1 MNGEFAQLFEAD
13 IRQADMRIGAL
24 LMGTVVSINQEKAIV
39 NVGLK
44 SEGVISL
51 DEFKNSDNELEIEE
65 GDVVEVELKS
75 IDDGLGNTL
84 LSRID
89 AKRMTQWRALGY
101 AMENNEL
108 ITGTISGVV
117 RGGLT
122 MDMGAVQ
129 AFLPG
134 SLVDVYPVRDLAS
147 LVGQSIEALIIKMDK
162 AKHNIVISRKAV
174 LQQGNA
180 ENIERLMDTLQA
192 GQDHE
197 GIVKT
202 IVDYGAFID
211 LGGIDGLLHIND
223 ISWSRISHPSQI
235 LTEGEKVTVRILN
248 FDKEKKRAS
257 LGLKQLSSDPWDELA
272 VRLPIGSTV
281 NAVVSKIA
289 DYGAFVRIEEGVEGL
304 VHVSEMQWSSG
315 NVKPSTLVK
324 VGQEVSVVVLEIQ
337 QDKHRLSLSMKSAQD
352 NPWDAFANTYSSGD
366 ILDVTIKSIAGFG
379 LFVGLPGGIDGLVH
393 QFDVADPKPSADEL
407 VANYNK
413 GQNIEVIVLKISP
426 KEKRISLG
434 IKQLDDV
441 SISSTQDDA
450 LRPTFGDILKSAKTD
465 K

>member
-75 IDDGLGNTL
+75 IDDSLGNTL

-89 AKRMTQWRALGY
+89 AKRMTQWRTLEH

-180 ENIERLMDTLQA
+180 ENRERLMDTLQA

-211 LGGIDGLLHIND
+211 LGGIDGLLHINE

-352 NPWDAFANTYSSGD
+352 NR
-366 ILDVTIKSIAGFG
+366 L
-379 LFVGLPGGIDGLVH
+379 
-393 QFDVADPKPSADEL
+393 
-407 VANYNK
+407 
-413 GQNIEVIVLKISP
+413 
-426 KEKRISLG
+426 
-434 IKQLDDV
+434 
-441 SISSTQDDA
+441 
-450 LRPTFGDILKSAKTD
+450 
-465 K
+465 